1 MNNQV
6 HPKLRPFI
14 NWFAPIDA
22 DNVKLGHALRESAND
37 GEPAYIRMP
46 ELDKR
51 LSRGDF
57 FNSNAWFDTAKRTAR
72 YFCVGFNP
80 LDGKWLP
87 VVERS
92 EVTR

>member
-1 MNNQV
+1 MEQ
-6 HPKLRPFI
+6 HKESQEQHMQDQAWQEADLA
-14 NWFAPIDA
+14 APSGP
-22 DNVKLGHALRESAND
+22 VPSA
-37 GEPAYIRMP
+37 R
-46 ELDKR
+46 
-51 LSRGDF
+51 
-57 FNSNAWFDTAKRTAR
+57 FDTAKRTAR